1 VHEEKSGYVAHHG
14 TVEPH
19 AEGEDSDTEEPPTPG
34 IGGVRTRDDKE
45 REDAEAYDSTSSSH
59 TRVNDNGATYNMA
72 SGRKIDDP
80 EKGRDLYIVDWNGP
94 DDPEV
99 RRHFTARLMPRT
111 LIRVMQNPLNWS
123 QNKKFF
129 VTFESIH
136 QHTPCYVLRLTPEVC
151 LLTFGIYIG
160 SAIYTAGILD
170 ITKVFDVSEVKALLG
185 LTLFVAGYGIGKPCP
200 H

>member
-1 VHEEKSGYVAHHG
+1 MSELIRDTAFGHLVRLLFGKKYLQYSEEKDPELWKKYVHEEKSGYVAHHG

-59 TRVNDNGATYNMA
+59 TRVNGNGATYNMA
-72 SGRKIDDP
+72 SGRKIDP
-80 EKGRDLYIVDWNGP
+80 EKGRDLYIVDWNGS

-99 RRHFTARLMPRT
+99 RCHCSASLMPMT
-111 LIRVMQNPLNWS
+111 LIWLMQNPVNWS

-129 VTFESIH
+129 VTFESIP
-136 QHTPCYVLRLTPEVC
+136 QDTQSVASYVLWLTP
-151 LLTFGIYIG
+151 
-160 SAIYTAGILD
+160 
-170 ITKVFDVSEVKALLG
+170 
-185 LTLFVAGYGIGKPCP
+185 
-200 H
+200 